1 MGGRSIAM
9 EINSRLLAAFGGL
22 MLLILSIVIA
32 GMIDIRSLMWELKG
46 AYPLIIDRLDR
57 QEARV
62 AQRMDGL
69 ERRMQMLE
77 AHYRGRND
85 GNP

>member
-1 MGGRSIAM
+1 M
-9 EINSRLLAAFGGL
+9 EINSRLLAAFASL

-62 AQRMDGL
+62 SQRMDAL

-77 AHYRGRND
+77 AHYRRQD

>member
-1 MGGRSIAM
+1 M
-9 EINSRLLAAFGGL
+9 ELNSRILATAGGL
-22 MLLILSIVIA
+22 ALLLFSVMIA

-62 AQRMDGL
+62 AQRMDAL

-77 AHYRGRND
+77 SYRRGGVND
-85 GNP
+85 DRPLP